1 MILPDRLT
9 MKRVH
14 YATDVKAWREKKMVK
29 LKNVCKLRLQDLTR
43 KLMQLLLDRRLVMCI
58 CFLKVGEN

>member
-1 MILPDRLT
+1 

-29 LKNVCKLRLQDLTR
+29 LKNVCKLQLQD
-43 KLMQLLLDRRLVMCI
+43 
-58 CFLKVGEN
+58 